1 MADIVFDYGDYIIPP
16 DDKFVNWGSIHHT
29 FNRQINY
36 RHIQQQVENRLSQVV
51 KKVHITDDKKLEYV
65 LGFDQNELEDFFEQI
80 VNQINSGV
88 ERVVRADE
96 FLAVRTEVR
105 SHSKIFEGK
114 TVELKEY
121 SEFIQSI
128 EKALN
133 FIDENFKKS
142 REWKKFTVAYAA
154 ALRVDKKSRT
164 GVTLGQKTAIA
175 DLDKIVE
182 SFNEKDLTDGQ
193 KALKNVMK
201 YLANIPKKMIED
213 GEKKKYSSSQMGGT
227 LNNILDTTIGE
238 YLSMISIDLSTEG
251 QYQVEKGLSQA
262 TGRSLVSSLIDP
274 TKKVPAKPDNS
285 KPGVFFSV
293 YKNGEERIIQ
303 CDLNISAK
311 WANVKTEGNENNPIQ
326 IQSIN
331 NYVKLAQKVFGDN
344 VQSNYAIYNTL
355 AFSNVDTFGV
365 DAKKAYKL
373 LRTGILSKYAVDF
386 LMGTGEDLI
395 VENKAISKDTAT
407 FIMINGEVYSAFSIM
422 MAFIE
427 DMKKHEKAGYGN
439 LDTSNSII
447 YMSAPNRP
455 SKKEAEKPEY
465 INDKTLTLYTQEMRN
480 YIDKFAVTVKLN
492 PGKLSQLA
500 KSKINSVKPIN

>member
-80 VNQINSGV
+80 VNQINDKV
-88 ERVVRADE
+88 EEVVRADE

-114 TVELKEY
+114 TVEGKEY

-128 EKALN
+128 GKALN
-133 FIDENFKKS
+133 FIDENLKKS
-142 REWKKFTVAYAA
+142 QEWENFIAAYAA

-164 GVTLGQKTAIA
+164 GVTKKQKDAIA
-175 DLDKIVE
+175 DLDKIVK

-193 KALKNVMK
+193 KALKNIME

-213 GEKKKYSSSQMGGT
+213 GKRKEYNSRRMGGT

-238 YLSMISIDLSTEG
+238 YLSMISVDLVTKG
-251 QYQVEKGLSQA
+251 QRQVEKGLSQA
-262 TGRSLVSSLIDP
+262 TGHSSVTSLINP
-274 TKKVPAKPDNS
+274 ASKVPAKPDSS

-303 CDLNISAK
+303 CDLNISVK
-311 WANVKTEGNENNPIQ
+311 WANIKTEGKNDPIQ

-344 VQSNYAIYNTL
+344 TQSNYAIYNTL
-355 AFSNVDTFGV
+355 AFSNVDKFGA
-365 DAKKAYKL
+365 DAEKAYRL
-373 LRTGILSKYAVDF
+373 LRTGILSKYAIDF

-395 VENKAISKDTAT
+395 VENKAISKNTAT
-407 FIMINGEVYSAFSIM
+407 FIMINGKVYSTFSIM

>member
-65 LGFDQNELEDFFEQI
+65 LGFDQDELEDFFEQI
-80 VNQINSGV
+80 VNQINNGV
-88 ERVVRADE
+88 EKVIRADE

-105 SHSKIFEGK
+105 AHSKIFEGK
-114 TVELKEY
+114 TVELEEY
-121 SEFIQSI
+121 SEFIQSVQ
-128 EKALN
+128 KALDFIDKNLKESSEWDN
-133 FIDENFKKS
+133 FITAYEMALGVGKKS
-142 REWKKFTVAYAA
+142 RNVTKK
-154 ALRVDKKSRT
+154 
-164 GVTLGQKTAIA
+164 QKAAIA
-175 DLDKIVE
+175 RLDKIVKN
-182 SFNEKDLTDGQ
+182 FNEKDLTDGQ
-193 KALKNVMK
+193 KALKNIME

-213 GEKKKYSSSQMGGT
+213 GKKKEYNSRRMGGT
-227 LNNILDTTIGE
+227 LTNILDTTIGE
-238 YLSMISIDLSTEG
+238 YLSMISVDLATEG
-251 QYQVEKGLSQA
+251 HEQVEKGLSQA
-262 TGRSLVSSLIDP
+262 TGHSPVTSLINP
-274 TKKVPAKPDNS
+274 ASKVPAKPDSS

-303 CDLNISAK
+303 CDLNMSAK
-311 WANVKTEGNENNPIQ
+311 WANIKTEGKNDPIQ

-344 VQSNYAIYNTL
+344 TQSNYAIYNTL
-355 AFSNVDTFGV
+355 AFSNVNKFGA
-365 DAKKAYKL
+365 DAEKAYKL
-373 LRTGILSKYAVDF
+373 LRTGILSKYAIDF
-386 LMGTGEDLI
+386 LMGTGEDLV
-395 VENKAISKDTAT
+395 VENKAISKNTAT
-407 FIMINGEVYSAFSIM
+407 FIMINGKVYSTFSIM

-455 SKKEAEKPEY
+455 SKKEVEKPEY

-492 PGKLSQLA
+492 PGQLSQLA